1 MRELRLVASAPLRL
15 RLDDQEMTGR
25 WEDLP
30 EPTRVTVLGLLS
42 RLIAKTVLE
51 EEGDGGE

>member
-15 RLDDQEMTGR
+15 RLDDQSMTGG

-30 EPTRVTVLGLLS
+30 EPTRVAVLGLLS

-51 EEGDGGE
+51 EGDGE